1 MLHLITSFM
10 FLSIKDYCD
19 PNTRDVSR
27 LSKSLKN
34 WHEPLMICF
43 ICVRLSKASSIFVL
57 VFGRTSPF
65 CQVIAGSET
74 VLQCQFLGSPQP
86 EVDWLKDGGPLEENE
101 RVVCT
106 VDQDVA
112 CLRISNAEPDDEG
125 WYRCRISNEL
135 GAVSA
140 EAEVIVV
147 EVPTFVN
154 GLEDLKIDE
163 GKDRER

>member
-1 MLHLITSFM
+1 MLHLCSFQQS
-10 FLSIKDYCD
+10 FFHFRSPCIL
-19 PNTRDVSR
+19 
-27 LSKSLKN
+27 LL
-34 WHEPLMICF
+34 F
-43 ICVRLSKASSIFVL
+43 
-57 VFGRTSPF
+57 VFGRTSRFSFFPLIF
-65 CQVIAGSET
+65 QEIPPGFPVFTSDFKDCQVIAGSET

-140 EAEVIVV
+140 EAEVVVV